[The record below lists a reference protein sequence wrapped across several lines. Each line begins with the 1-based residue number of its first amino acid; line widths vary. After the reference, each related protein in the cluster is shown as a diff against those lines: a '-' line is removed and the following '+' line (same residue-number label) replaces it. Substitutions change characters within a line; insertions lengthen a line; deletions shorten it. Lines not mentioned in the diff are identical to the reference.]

1 MYDVIMHVGSGVMN
15 KSVICN
21 LRSDFAIVQC
31 PSMICVHCVYS
42 LYAGKQQAADDE
54 DIDDLLNSMNGGG
67 VDADGT
73 GGDDLEVRLAALP
86 ADSGDEGSKSK
97 CEYHLVKEC
106 NLIETPCASSPCVLF
121 FFNGI

>member
-1 MYDVIMHVGSGVMN
+1 M
-15 KSVICN
+15 
-21 LRSDFAIVQC
+21 
-31 PSMICVHCVYS
+31 YS
-42 LYAGKQQAADDE
+42 LYAGKQAVDDE

-97 CEYHLVKEC
+97 CEYHLVKEIFVHTLPANHYHHDIYISC
-106 NLIETPCASSPCVLF
+106 YA
-121 FFNGI
+121 